1 MRKWIIGI
9 AAAFTLGACSDSANE
24 TATSDFTGNE
34 TVYALQAGSQY
45 NISGTATVKEK
56 KDGTAQITVKLTGT
70 DGNLEFPVH
79 LHQGDISAPDV
90 NVYAL
95 LNPVTSTNGESE
107 TNLVQLSDESTI
119 TYKQLINLN
128 ACIKVHLGATGP
140 DRDIILAGGNVGSA
154 ASKPTTSGRIGLAV
168 CKSE

>member
-1 MRKWIIGI
+1 MGM
-9 AAAFTLGACSDSANE
+9 AAALTLGACSDSANE
-24 TATSDFTGNE
+24 NATSDFTGNE

-56 KDGTAQITVKLTGT
+56 KDGTAQITVKLAGT

-90 NVYAL
+90 NVYAQ

-107 TNLVQLSDESTI
+107 TNLVKLADESTI
-119 TYKQLINLN
+119 TYKELLNLN
-128 ACIKVHLGATGP
+128 ACIKVHLGASGP
-140 DRDIILAGGNVGSA
+140 DRDIILAGGNIGTAATKDISA
-154 ASKPTTSGRIGLAV
+154 GRIGLAV